1 LQTIVFLA
9 SVAKFTAGTICAFLC
24 MALKGASMDEFSL
37 IVLEDTLELA
47 TEGLP
52 SELVSDCV
60 GNIRECVGAVSAD
73 PSDVFSTRKL
83 RIALKRLTDI
93 AHQNNKFLV
102 KARLQSIARQFDVS
116 DVA

>member
-1 LQTIVFLA
+1 
-9 SVAKFTAGTICAFLC
+9 
-24 MALKGASMDEFSL
+24 MDDFSL

-73 PSDVFSTRKL
+73 PSDSSSTRKL
-83 RIALKRLTDI
+83 RVALKRLSDI

-102 KARLQSIARQFDVS
+102 EARLQSIAREFEVS